1 MDDETK
7 STLDIL
13 NENEVRDLV
22 VDVCSVLVEHGID
35 ELHVGGLMRLL
46 GISEEQAQEHDDE
59 IMILDDVEKFQK
71 AQMESK
77 IPPGTTIH

>member
-13 NENEVRDLV
+13 NEKEVRDLV
-22 VDVCSVLVEHGID
+22 VDMCSVLVEHGIV

-59 IMILDDVEKFQK
+59 IMLLDSVEKFQQ
-71 AQMESK
+71 AQAETQ